1 MGRQAVLSPW
11 GVGVGGACSAMR
23 VGSPGPGTEQAV
35 ATVLAADLQKQ
46 TFVP

>member
-1 MGRQAVLSPW
+1 
-11 GVGVGGACSAMR
+11 MR
-23 VGSPGPGTEQAV
+23 EGSPGPGATEQAI